1 MKLNIKNAMNI
12 TDINGYAE
20 LSNGVKMPYLG
31 LGTYLTKEG
40 NEVID
45 ATLIAL
51 EAGYRHIDTAA
62 IYGNENGVGKA
73 IKDSTIARN
82 ELFITTKVWNSKQ
95 GYESSLKAF
104 DESLLALGLD
114 YIDLY
119 LIHWPTKGKYKE
131 TWRALEK
138 LYRDGLVKSI
148 GVSNFNV
155 HHLEDLLTTAEIV
168 PMVNQVEYHPY
179 LLQKPLTDFCAKHNI
194 QYESWSPLMQGH
206 ITKVPILNA
215 LAKKYQKTEA
225 QIVIRWNLQNN
236 IVVIP
241 KSAKKDRIVS
251 NAQIFDFVISDDDM
265 KTIDALDKNYRFGA
279 DPDNFNF

>member
-1 MKLNIKNAMNI
+1 MNI

-40 NEVID
+40 NDVID

-51 EAGYRHIDTAA
+51 KTGYRHIDTAA
-62 IYGNENGVGKA
+62 IYGNEKGVGKA
-73 IKDSTIARN
+73 IKDSTIARSD
-82 ELFITTKVWNSKQ
+82 LFITTKVWNSKQ

-104 DESLLALGLD
+104 DESLQALGLD

-148 GVSNFNV
+148 GVSNFHV

-179 LLQKPLTDFCAKHNI
+179 LLQKPLTDFCAKYNI

-206 ITKVPILNA
+206 ITEVPVLNA

-241 KSAKKDRIVS
+241 KSVKKDRIVS

-265 KTIDALDKNYRFGA
+265 KAIDALDKNYRFGA